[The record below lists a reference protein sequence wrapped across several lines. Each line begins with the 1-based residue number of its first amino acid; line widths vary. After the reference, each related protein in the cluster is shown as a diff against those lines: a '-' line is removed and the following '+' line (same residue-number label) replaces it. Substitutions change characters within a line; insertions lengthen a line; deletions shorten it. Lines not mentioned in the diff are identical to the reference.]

1 MLLLV
6 TGKVTVLLCGTLP
19 VLNVTE
25 PSDSPSII
33 NNINNQL

>member
-6 TGKVTVLLCGTLP
+6 TGKVTVLLCGLLP
-19 VLNVTE
+19 VLKVTE
-25 PSDSPSII
+25 RSDSPSII